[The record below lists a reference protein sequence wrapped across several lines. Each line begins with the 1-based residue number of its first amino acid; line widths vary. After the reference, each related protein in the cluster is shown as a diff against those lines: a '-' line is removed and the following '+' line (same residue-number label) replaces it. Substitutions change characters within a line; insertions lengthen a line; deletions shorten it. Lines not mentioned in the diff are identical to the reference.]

1 MRSCTRARSPVS
13 GFTLI
18 ELMMVVAILG
28 ILAVVA
34 IPRYKSYLY
43 RSKTTEAVGFLAEIK
58 SRQESYRA
66 DFGQYCAINGD
77 SGSTFYPSSRASDG
91 TYAWEAAPTALPG
104 AGYRQLGA
112 YPPSGRTLFQ
122 YQVIAGPPGATAP
135 QNLGFNGSDFWFVSR
150 AQADLDGDGTTML
163 MEGYS
168 AASSVY
174 VFPPS
179 GYE

>member
-1 MRSCTRARSPVS
+1 MRRSS

-28 ILAVVA
+28 ILAVIA
-34 IPRYKSYLY
+34 IPRYKAYLY
-43 RSKTTEAVGFLAEIK
+43 RSKTAEGVAFLSEIK

-66 DFGQYCAINGD
+66 DFGQYCGD
-77 SGSTFYPSSRASDG
+77 RNTTTFYPADSTKVG
-91 TYAWEAAPTALPG
+91 GQYVWEAAPTSGLG
-104 AGYRQLGA
+104 ATFKQLGA
-112 YPPSGRTLFQ
+112 YPPGNRTLFQ
-122 YQVIAGPPGATAP
+122 YLVIAGPPGAANVP
-135 QNLGFNGSDFWFVSR
+135 AGNLGFTGADFWFVSR

-168 AASSVY
+168 ASSGI
-174 VFPPS
+174 FTTPPS